1 MIPTEASSPEL
12 CAWSCKVTIN
22 TNTRSLATRVLKNIY
37 KDIMAVTSAGAKNC
51 GCRIASSFLRNEP
64 ASTNGRQSFDRYRK
78 QSDRSA
84 DTYPKLVIVRFYIW
98 LASVSKHGII
108 WYVHTWKEMERSTS
122 LSSWFPLPTLVCQSL
137 MDCVDFMIIRWYKLT
152 QIAPNFFFDFCR
164 FLLNGKK
171 THDGLCF

>member
-1 MIPTEASSPEL
+1 MFPLLHCLACWWLQKFLGMIPTEASSREL
-12 CAWSCKVTIN
+12 CARSCKVTIT

-108 WYVHTWKEMERSTS
+108 WYVHTCNCILMKGDGKIDVSVQLVSSGDFS
-122 LSSWFPLPTLVCQSL
+122 LS
-137 MDCVDFMIIRWYKLT
+137 I
-152 QIAPNFFFDFCR
+152 PNGLRR
-164 FLLNGKK
+164 F
-171 THDGLCF
+171 HDH